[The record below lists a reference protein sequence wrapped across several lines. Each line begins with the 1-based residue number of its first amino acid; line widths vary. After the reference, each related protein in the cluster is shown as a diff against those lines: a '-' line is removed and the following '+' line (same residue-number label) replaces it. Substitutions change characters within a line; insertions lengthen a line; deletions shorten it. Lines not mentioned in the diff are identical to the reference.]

1 MFFKKQFLRFSNSLK
16 SVLRRYVK
24 PLLLQFIHNLVNIVV
39 LSNSLHEHNVNT
51 DLPSMYLKRLI
62 LHAAMRRRVYGRAA
76 PNPYPR
82 ELFYDSRWLYEV
94 LMKLLST
101 KFP

>member
-51 DLPSMYLKRLI
+51 DLPCI
-62 LHAAMRRRVYGRAA
+62 
-76 PNPYPR
+76 
-82 ELFYDSRWLYEV
+82 
-94 LMKLLST
+94 
-101 KFP
+101 